1 MTCDTGFLHPRLTEA
16 ALGYCNLHTIICFF
30 STFENK
36 KKGAG
41 VIFFYFWRMSDVS
54 RTRLIT
60 GEKLTKG
67 TAQQQRTARTKLT
80 RTKTVWCFLF
90 LAKTKKERNPKTHH
104 LSMCL
109 LVSPIR
115 CGMRHTLVALPSER
129 APLRE
134 PRASSRRHAKNGAAA
149 PAHHHRLAVR
159 EHRGDLEATLTL
171 DVHEEAVGALYKS
184 LQLVLL
190 LLHVRRRVQ

>member
-1 MTCDTGFLHPRLTEA
+1 
-16 ALGYCNLHTIICFF
+16 
-30 STFENK
+30 
-36 KKGAG
+36 
-41 VIFFYFWRMSDVS
+41 MSDVS

-67 TAQQQRTARTKLT
+67 TAQQQRTARIKLT
-80 RTKTVWCFLF
+80 RTKTAWCFLF

-104 LSMCL
+104 PSMCQ

-171 DVHEEAVGALYKS
+171 DVHEEAVRALYKS

-190 LLHVRRRVQ
+190 LLHVRRRVQQVEVSGENLKMSKEPKDESHAKREKSQKEGRAREKIWRGA